1 MNAAFGTRESAVETR
16 RRRIA
21 DDESDPV
28 GPLWNAAQ
36 VFRLLSVLY
45 ALGFQIA
52 INGDL
57 LHPATTWALF
67 GGLVSSSVLFAVA
80 YLVGFGRNWY
90 WIVTELV
97 VTCALLMS
105 TWLVASDEW
114 VTNNQTWPTTLW
126 ATNVVISAAILA
138 GPVAGGVFA
147 VISGGTS
154 LFVKGTVSF
163 NFGRNATLIVLLAVG
178 VVVGLAAVSA
188 RRSHRA
194 LVVAMR
200 LTAATEE
207 RERLSREVHDS
218 VLQVLALIAKRGRE
232 IGGSTAEL
240 ATLASEQERT
250 LRQLLAATE
259 IDLPAEVVAADRA
272 DLGALIRA
280 HAAERVSVSAPPDS
294 VIVDATVA
302 AEIDAAVTNVL
313 DNVVKHA
320 GEQARAFVLVENLGE
335 QVVVSIRDDGV
346 GIPEGRL
353 AQAQRQ
359 GRLGVAQSI
368 VKRIESLGGTA
379 VLDSG
384 PGIGTEWELT
394 VPLQV
399 DRRM

>member
-1 MNAAFGTRESAVETR
+1 MGNGDLRGR
-16 RRRIA
+16 RTAA
-21 DDESDPV
+21 DDDSDPV

-52 INGDL
+52 VNGDL
-57 LHPATTWALF
+57 LHPGTTWALF
-67 GGLVSSSVLFAVA
+67 AGLIVSSALFAVA

-90 WIVTELV
+90 WIIAELV

-105 TWLVASDEW
+105 TWLVASDHW
-114 VTNNQTWPTTLW
+114 VANNQTWPTTLW
-126 ATNVVISAAILA
+126 ATNVVISAAIFA
-138 GPVAGGVFA
+138 GPVSGGVFA
-147 VISGGTS
+147 AMVAGTS
-154 LFVKGTVSF
+154 LFIKGTVSF

-200 LTAATEE
+200 LAAATEE
-207 RERLSREVHDS
+207 RERLSREVHDG

-232 IGGSTAEL
+232 IGGDTTKL
-240 ATLASEQERT
+240 ATLASEQERS

-259 IDLPAEVVAADRA
+259 VDLASSDVAAPDQA
-272 DLGALIRA
+272 DLAVLLRR
-280 HAAERVSVSAPPDS
+280 HAAERVSVSAPLDS
-294 VIVDATVA
+294 VVVDAGLA

-346 GIPEGRL
+346 GIPDGRL
-353 AQAQRQ
+353 AQARLQ

-394 VPLQV
+394 VPLSEG
-399 DRRM
+399 RRGNE